1 MEAKKELKVSAIK
14 SGTVI
19 DHIPAENLFKVISIL
34 GLDDTDHQVTF
45 GTNFESKRLGKKAI
59 IKVSDIFFKDKDI
72 NKIALVAPDA
82 KLNVIE
88 DYQVVDKKEV
98 RVPKYINGIAKCM
111 NPKCITNNEEMA
123 TRFTVVVKKPIEL
136 KCDYCEKITDSK
148 DLEIL

>member
-1 MEAKKELKVSAIK
+1 MA
-14 SGTVI
+14 
-19 DHIPAENLFKVISIL
+19 LFKVISIL
-34 GLDDTDHQVTF
+34 GLDDTRHQVTF
-45 GTNFESKRLGKKAI
+45 GANLESKRLGKKAI
-59 IKVSDIFFKDKDI
+59 IKVSDIFFKDKEI

-88 DYQVVDKKEV
+88 NYQVVEKKEV

-123 TRFTVVVKKPIEL
+123 TRFTVVVKKPVEL

-148 DLEIL
+148 HLEIL